1 MVIPGYMA
9 PRRCRDRRWTVDLA
23 PAVLSACVRLPICGL
38 YAGRISSGL
47 ASPAACV
54 FALVVAIVAKG
65 AEAGIAGP
73 LAVVAATRHHRRWQR
88 RIRLLPPEMGM
99 GYSVVERQRD
109 TSSPLPRLAVLL
121 SGTGRTLENLLHVTE
136 LGLLPA
142 RIVAVVS
149 SRPGV
154 RGVAV
159 ARAARVPVQV
169 VARQDFS
176 DDSAFSAAIYDAL
189 APAMPDW
196 LVLAGFSRR
205 LIVRPEWWGRIVNVH
220 PSLLPSFG
228 GRGMYGIHV
237 HEAALAY
244 GVKLSG
250 CTVHFV
256 DNEYDHGPV
265 ILQRAVPVLD
275 SDDPAALAERVFAA
289 ECLAYPEALR
299 GLIAGGVQVHGRR
312 VRWDLAWSE
321 REAATD

>member
-1 MVIPGYMA
+1 MGDNI
-9 PRRCRDRRWTVDLA
+9 VD
-23 PAVLSACVRLPICGL
+23 
-38 YAGRISSGL
+38 
-47 ASPAACV
+47 
-54 FALVVAIVAKG
+54 
-65 AEAGIAGP
+65 
-73 LAVVAATRHHRRWQR
+73 W
-88 RIRLLPPEMGM
+88 
-99 GYSVVERQRD
+99 QRD
-109 TSSPLPRLAVLL
+109 TSAPLPRLAVLL
-121 SGTGRTLENLLHVTE
+121 SGTGRTLENLLHATE

-169 VARQDFS
+169 VARQDFA

-189 APAMPDW
+189 APAEPDW

-228 GRGMYGIHV
+228 GRGMFGIHV
-237 HEAALAY
+237 HEAALSY

-275 SDDPAALAERVFAA
+275 EDDPVALAERVFAA
-289 ECLAYPEALR
+289 ECVAYPHALR
-299 GLIAGGVQVHGRR
+299 GLVAGAVQVHGRR
-312 VRWDLAWSE
+312 VRWDPAWLE
-321 REAATD
+321 RQLSTE

>member
-1 MVIPGYMA
+1 MRNRAGGNG
-9 PRRCRDRRWTVDLA
+9 VD
-23 PAVLSACVRLPICGL
+23 
-38 YAGRISSGL
+38 
-47 ASPAACV
+47 
-54 FALVVAIVAKG
+54 
-65 AEAGIAGP
+65 
-73 LAVVAATRHHRRWQR
+73 W
-88 RIRLLPPEMGM
+88 
-99 GYSVVERQRD
+99 QRD
-109 TSSPLPRLAVLL
+109 TSSPLPRLAILL

-136 LGLLPA
+136 LGILPA

-159 ARAARVPVQV
+159 ARAARVPVYV
-169 VARQDFS
+169 IARQDFA
-176 DDSAFSAAIYDAL
+176 DDGAFSTAIYDAL
-189 APAMPDW
+189 APAEPDW

-228 GRGMYGIHV
+228 GRGMFGIHV

-275 SDDPAALAERVFAA
+275 EDDPATLAERVFAA
-289 ECLAYPEALR
+289 ECKAYPEALR
-299 GLIAGGVQVHGRR
+299 ALVAGAVQIQGRR
-312 VRWDLAWSE
+312 VRWNPTRAE
-321 REAATD
+321 RQAVTD

>member
-1 MVIPGYMA
+1 
-9 PRRCRDRRWTVDLA
+9 
-23 PAVLSACVRLPICGL
+23 
-38 YAGRISSGL
+38 
-47 ASPAACV
+47 
-54 FALVVAIVAKG
+54 
-65 AEAGIAGP
+65 
-73 LAVVAATRHHRRWQR
+73 
-88 RIRLLPPEMGM
+88 M
-99 GYSVVERQRD
+99 GYNVVDSQRD
-109 TSSPLPRLAVLL
+109 MRTPLPRLAVLL

-169 VARQDFS
+169 VTRQDFS

-189 APAMPDW
+189 APVEPDW

-228 GRGMYGIHV
+228 GRGMFGIHV

-275 SDDPAALAERVFAA
+275 EDDPATLAERVFAA
-289 ECLAYPEALR
+289 ECEAYPEALR
-299 GLIAGGVQVHGRR
+299 GLIAGAVEVHGRR
-312 VRWDLAWSE
+312 VRWDPTRIE
-321 REAATD
+321 RQAATD

>member
-1 MVIPGYMA
+1 
-9 PRRCRDRRWTVDLA
+9 
-23 PAVLSACVRLPICGL
+23 
-38 YAGRISSGL
+38 
-47 ASPAACV
+47 
-54 FALVVAIVAKG
+54 
-65 AEAGIAGP
+65 
-73 LAVVAATRHHRRWQR
+73 
-88 RIRLLPPEMGM
+88 M
-99 GYSVVERQRD
+99 GYNVVDSQRD
-109 TSSPLPRLAVLL
+109 MRTPLPRLAVLL
-121 SGTGRTLENLLHVTE
+121 SGTGRTLENLLHETE

-169 VARQDFS
+169 VTRQDFS

-189 APAMPDW
+189 APVEPDW

-228 GRGMYGIHV
+228 GRGMFGIHV

-275 SDDPAALAERVFAA
+275 EDDPATLAERVFAA
-289 ECLAYPEALR
+289 ECEAYPEALR
-299 GLIAGGVQVHGRR
+299 GLISGAVEVHGRR
-312 VRWDLAWSE
+312 VRWDPA
-321 REAATD
+321 RIGRQAATD